1 MNRIFGNAI
10 VMLLALLCILS
21 ACKKETNKPELV
33 VNAEAKA
40 EHNGKSGG
48 VYKGVLIGSTGT
60 IKIVLQDGKL
70 EVIVTIDGETRT
82 LTTTGLTGWT
92 SGQSIT
98 QVDFSNGNWSV
109 KFSVDGNGNNPRI
122 VPNIAGHIGM
132 VVLIVKESS
141 TQVIKLYEGRF
152 NGTGVSPSYNHWN
165 FISNA
170 NHLYGI
176 HSDGVGVKEFVGQI
190 NGVNLNGLTSAGASF
205 SGSFNGELVSGEW
218 QGVGV
223 AGTWQG
229 ERKL

>member
-1 MNRIFGNAI
+1 MKHLFAKTI
-10 VMLLALLCILS
+10 VVVMALLIIFTG
-21 ACKKETNKPELV
+21 CKKETNKPELV
-33 VNAEAKA
+33 TTAEAKA
-40 EHNGKSGG
+40 AHDGKSGG

-60 IKIVLQDGKL
+60 IKIVLQDGKV
-70 EVIVTIDGETRT
+70 EVVVTIDGETRT
-82 LTTTGLTGWT
+82 LATTGLTGWT
-92 SGQSIT
+92 SGQSIA
-98 QVDFSNGNWSV
+98 QIDFSNGNWSV

-122 VPNIAGHIGM
+122 VPNIAGHVGM

-152 NGTGVSPSYNHWN
+152 TGTGVSPSYNHWN

-205 SGSFNGELVSGEW
+205 NGSFSGELVSGQW